1 MWYIYRWGK
10 YFCTEWWLWT
20 VCILLNIMLS
30 QYGQYLQEAKVKIR
44 IRTILDETN
53 LHVYLSVLCAH
64 SQYLPAQS
72 NVNLLDLLLG
82 ISTSNQ
88 GCHFLRRIL
97 KGHLKNV
104 TDSVS
109 FVSSGRALQ
118 SSEPMSAK
126 TQSPLFLNQDLPNT
140 SKIPAWASEFEL
152 RLTGDQQFSTMAL
165 SQAVMYFKG
174 PEIHFFPFF
183 PHSASN
189 FEWCGP
195 SSLPKLQLFCSF

>member
-1 MWYIYRWGK
+1 MDFERS
-10 YFCTEWWLWT
+10 F
-20 VCILLNIMLS
+20 
-30 QYGQYLQEAKVKIR
+30 
-44 IRTILDETN
+44 
-53 LHVYLSVLCAH
+53 
-64 SQYLPAQS
+64 
-72 NVNLLDLLLG
+72 
-82 ISTSNQ
+82 
-88 GCHFLRRIL
+88 
-97 KGHLKNV
+97 KNV

-109 FVSSGRALQ
+109 FITSGGALQ

-183 PHSASN
+183 PS
-189 FEWCGP
+189 F
-195 SSLPKLQLFCSF
+195 SL